1 MEESVKQELK
11 ALAKGK
17 GIPCQEAW
25 DFATSRKMTRQ
36 AVGNAMDELEI
47 KVLDCQ
53 LGCFGSTKATHE
65 ELKGKSIAELIRR
78 EVAASLE
85 DGRLPCAVAH
95 SIARKLTVTSREVGD
110 TATLMSVKVSQCQIG
125 CF

>member
-1 MEESVKQELK
+1 MEESAANELRE
-11 ALAKGK
+11 LAKGK
-17 GIPCQEAW
+17 GIPCQKAW
-25 DFATSRKMTRQ
+25 DIASRRRTTRN
-36 AVGNAMDELEI
+36 AIGKAMDELEI

-65 ELKGKSIAELIRR
+65 ELKGKKVGESISR
-78 EVAASLE
+78 EIAASLE

-95 SIARKLTVTSREVGD
+95 SIALKLKVTPREVGD
-110 TATLMSVKVSQCQIG
+110 TATMMSVKVSRCQLD